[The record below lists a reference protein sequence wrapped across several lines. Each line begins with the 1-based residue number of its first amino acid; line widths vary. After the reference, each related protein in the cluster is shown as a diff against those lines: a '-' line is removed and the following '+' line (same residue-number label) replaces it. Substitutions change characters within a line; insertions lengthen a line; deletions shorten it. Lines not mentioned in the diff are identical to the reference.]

1 MPNRSNPHDQCA
13 ILVLTMK
20 EIKVELEFIVLRE
33 TEDGAA
39 KFAGAYFIK
48 NLSSSWSKV
57 KVKFDADMQVFQ
69 QFHRQKSR
77 TL

>member
-1 MPNRSNPHDQCA
+1 
-13 ILVLTMK
+13 
-20 EIKVELEFIVLRE
+20 LEFIVLRE

>member
-1 MPNRSNPHDQCA
+1 
-13 ILVLTMK
+13 MK

-48 NLSSSWSKV
+48 NLSSS
-57 KVKFDADMQVFQ
+57 
-69 QFHRQKSR
+69 
-77 TL
+77 